1 MSNDISKHTTW
12 KEIREISIHYKGLNW
27 KYNRCNGLTRMQQWD
42 LAIPSW
48 LSTEMLALG
57 MRNLNKNTRFENDDG
72 FIVVH
77 SYDDAFAVL
86 RNADDLG
93 GETFTRASRFLW
105 QPLLML
111 QKQHTQSHKKIPNIY
126 EFYIRHHPTNCICLV
141 TKHVRETIAKK
152 KISIVWEETIK
163 MSEGPSLR

>member
-1 MSNDISKHTTW
+1 
-12 KEIREISIHYKGLNW
+12 
-27 KYNRCNGLTRMQQWD
+27 
-42 LAIPSW
+42 
-48 LSTEMLALG
+48 MLALG

-111 QKQHTQSHKKIPNIY
+111 QKQHTQSQKKN
-126 EFYIRHHPTNCICLV
+126 
-141 TKHVRETIAKK
+141 TKHLRALHKT
-152 KISIVWEETIK
+152 
-163 MSEGPSLR
+163 PSN